1 MIKIKVYF
9 LIVAVVFSST
19 LIITAT
25 KQVQTV
31 QDDEEGVEEL
41 KSFDVQYSPYN
52 RDKTEVRGLKLGLPM
67 SAGQGIVHGAEISFL
82 CSDTANIS
90 GFQGS
95 LIGVNITKRLSG
107 AQWALVANML
117 REQGNGAQ
125 FGILSFAAKSIK
137 GAQFGL
143 FCYSKKIEGLQ
154 LGIINDA
161 DDLAD
166 FQLGILNYN
175 KHAWVPLLPVINF
188 SPRII
193 KYFYEKEKNGADIE
207 DEN

>member
-1 MIKIKVYF
+1 MIKTKVSLSIIAIIF
-9 LIVAVVFSST
+9 LST
-19 LIITAT
+19 LTFAST
-25 KQVQTV
+25 KQVQRN

-52 RDKTEVRGLKLGLPM
+52 KEKTEVRGLKLGLPM
-67 SAGQGIVHGAEISFL
+67 SAGNGIVHGAEISLL

-95 LIGVNITKRLSG
+95 LIGVNITKKLNG
-107 AQWALVANML
+107 AQVALVANML
-117 REQGNGAQ
+117 REHGEGAQ

-137 GAQFGL
+137 GVQFGL
-143 FCYSKKIEGLQ
+143 FCYSKKTEGLQ
-154 LGIINDA
+154 FGIVNNA

-175 KHAWVPLLPVINF
+175 KRAWVPLLPLINF
-188 SPRII
+188 SPRVI
-193 KYFYEKEKNGADIE
+193 KYFYESDADE
-207 DEN
+207 EPEG